1 MVHVVKILGYSTG
14 ALHFEL
20 DGRAFHARSEADP
33 EHAAQAW
40 QAGAMYPVSLTVAAE
55 GKVDYADAGQPGI
68 KVLQAQAAGDKV
80 ALLGRTWD
88 TIDHQTIKLDA
99 SPTVGV
105 RLNLPQA
112 ATDFRGGSWLSV
124 TGVLCADLPADD
136 HD

>member
-1 MVHVVKILGYSTG
+1 MVHVVKILGYSNG
-14 ALHFEL
+14 SLHFEL
-20 DGRAFHARSEADP
+20 DGRAFHAKSEADP
-33 EHAAQAW
+33 AHAAEAW
-40 QAGAMYPVSLTVAAE
+40 QPGSTYPVSLTVAAE
-55 GKVDYADAGQPGI
+55 GKVDYAEAGQPGMN
-68 KVLQAQAAGDKV
+68 VLQPRPNGDKV

-99 SPTVGV
+99 SPTVSV
-105 RLNLPQA
+105 RLNHPQA